1 MGFLQNRIQRRGAE
15 ARRVFVR
22 VGAVLFLFCMLAGV
36 QNLKP
41 EQKTKSTAAD
51 AAPKIVPI
59 TEEQHHHLVL
69 DNDYVRVFH
78 VEVAPHSETLYHQH
92 NMDYV
97 FVTLGDSK
105 VASERVDGKS
115 TTLEL
120 KDGETRFT
128 KGGFAHKAVNLSD
141 KPFVNVTVELKKR
154 IGENFS
160 DKGQLVNSGTVGD
173 CMPADM
179 GGSTACRN
187 TYAYSVGVLDSA
199 HWKVAMR
206 SVENT
211 GYTLTSAGLVVFVD
225 DGQGKLNQ
233 GQNETHKAG
242 EATWVSAGAKLSSEG
257 KLRFVTME
265 YGSKAMP
272 RDQQLSGS
280 KK

>member
-22 VGAVLFLFCMLAGV
+22 VGAILFLFCMLAGV

-51 AAPKIVPI
+51 AAPKVVPI

-78 VEVAPHSETLYHQH
+78 VEVPPHSETLYHQH
-92 NMDYV
+92 DMDYV

-120 KDGETRFT
+120 KDGDTRFT

-141 KPFVNVTVELKKR
+141 KPFVNVTIEMKR
-154 IGENFS
+154 
-160 DKGQLVNSGTVGD
+160 
-173 CMPADM
+173 PADAKWNAS
-179 GGSTACRN
+179 GSFPN
-187 TYAYSVGVLDSA
+187 SLNVGKELLKADGVTCMDHEFESGIDQLPIHGHVLM
-199 HWKVAMR
+199 VAMKPVLI
-206 SVENT
+206 S
-211 GYTLTSAGLVVFVD
+211 TLS
-225 DGQGKLNQ
+225 
-233 GQNETHKAG
+233 
-242 EATWVSAGAKLSSEG
+242 
-257 KLRFVTME
+257 
-265 YGSKAMP
+265 
-272 RDQQLSGS
+272 SGS
-280 KK
+280 KTLNVGDILWLDAPAQLGSSRGSRVVLCDFGHNPTD